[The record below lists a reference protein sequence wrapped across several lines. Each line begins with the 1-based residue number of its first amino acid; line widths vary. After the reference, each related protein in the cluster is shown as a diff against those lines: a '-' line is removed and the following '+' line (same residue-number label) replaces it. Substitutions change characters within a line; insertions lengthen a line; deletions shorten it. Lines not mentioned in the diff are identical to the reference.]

1 MGDSTLSDELVR
13 AVALAIAQAIVDQKG
28 SGATFDVGSMT
39 IIDAGSN
46 HGWEVLPVS
55 GAAWQASSHIVFG
68 SIAAAFAPSQSWP
81 APSAG
86 ARPAQAGVI
95 EV

>member
-46 HGWEVLPVS
+46 HGWEVLPVAK
-55 GAAWQASSHIVFG
+55 AALKVVQPTDGTPQSHVDE
-68 SIAAAFAPSQSWP
+68 PRQ
-81 APSAG
+81 
-86 ARPAQAGVI
+86 
-95 EV
+95 